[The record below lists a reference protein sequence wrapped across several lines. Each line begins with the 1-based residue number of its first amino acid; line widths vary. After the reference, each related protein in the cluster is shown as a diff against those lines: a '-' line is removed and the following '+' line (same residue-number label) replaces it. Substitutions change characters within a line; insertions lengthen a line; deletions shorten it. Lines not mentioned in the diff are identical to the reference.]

1 MRRFRVA
8 LVGDFNATVVAH
20 RAIPEALQLAGA
32 EYEWIHTTTLRDP
45 SDRLA
50 GFDGIWCIPASP
62 YADMQGALDAI
73 RFAREQK
80 VPFLGTCGGFQ
91 HALIEYARNVLG
103 MSGADHA
110 ETNPEAADLIIA
122 PLACSLVE
130 ESEEITLSENT
141 LIRRACGGQRMTEGY
156 HCRYG
161 VNPEFAEILFSGPM
175 RATAWDSTGQVRAAE
190 LAGHPFFVVTLF
202 QPERRAL
209 LGELPPLVRAF
220 TAQAV

>member
-1 MRRFRVA
+1 MRKVRAA
-8 LVGDFNATVVAH
+8 LVGDYDATVVAH
-20 RAIPEALQLAGA
+20 RAIPEALRLAHA
-32 EYEWIHTTTLRDP
+32 DYEWIHTTSLQNP

-50 GFDGIWCIPASP
+50 GFDGIWCVPASP

-80 VPFLGTCGGFQ
+80 IPFLGTCGGFQ
-91 HALIEYARNVLG
+91 HALIEYARSVLG
-103 MSGADHA
+103 ISGADHA
-110 ETNPEAADLIIA
+110 ETNPQAADLIIA

-130 ESEEITLSENT
+130 ESEEIMLAEGT
-141 LIRRACGGQRMTEGY
+141 LIRTAYGKERVTEGY

-161 VNPEFAEILFSGPM
+161 VNPTFAEPLFSGSL
-175 RATAWDSTGQVRAAE
+175 RIAAWDASGQVRAAE
-190 LAGHPFFVVTLF
+190 LAGHPFFVITLF

-209 LGELPPLVRAF
+209 RGELPPLVRAF

>member
-1 MRRFRVA
+1 MRRVRVA
-8 LVGDFNATVVAH
+8 LVGDFDATVIAH
-20 RAIPEALQLAGA
+20 HAIQEALRLASA
-32 EYEWIHTTTLRDP
+32 ESEWIHTTTLRDP
-45 SDRLA
+45 STRLA
-50 GFDGIWCIPASP
+50 GFDAIWCVPASP

-103 MSGADHA
+103 IAGADHA

-130 ESEEITLSENT
+130 ESEEITLAEGT
-141 LIRRACGGQRMTEGY
+141 LIRTAYGQEKVTEGY

-161 VNPEFAEILFSGPM
+161 VNPNLAERLFSGSM
-175 RATAWDSTGQVRAAE
+175 RIAARDVSGQVRAAE
-190 LAGHPFFVVTLF
+190 LVGHPFFVITLF

-209 LGELPPLVRAF
+209 RGELPPLVAAL

>member
-1 MRRFRVA
+1 MRKFRAA
-8 LVGDFNATVVAH
+8 LVGDFDPTVVAH
-20 RAIPEALQLAGA
+20 RAIPEALRMANA
-32 EYEWIHTTTLRDP
+32 EYEWIHTTTLREP
-45 SDRLA
+45 PGRLA
-50 GFDGIWCIPASP
+50 GFDGIWCVPASP

-73 RFAREQK
+73 RFAREQN

-103 MSGADHA
+103 ISGADHA
-110 ETNPEAADLIIA
+110 ESNPEAADLIIA

-130 ESEEITLSENT
+130 ESEEITLAEGT
-141 LIRRACGGQRMTEGY
+141 LIRNAYGQERVTEGY

-161 VNPEFAEILFSGPM
+161 VNPNFAERLFSGFM
-175 RATAWDSTGQVRAAE
+175 RTTAWDASGQVRAAE
-190 LAGHPFFVVTLF
+190 LVAHQFFVLTLF

-209 LGELPPLVRAF
+209 RGELPPLVRAF